1 MRPHDSHGI
10 RVLRNGTAVL
20 CALLI
25 YYGIPLELNLAGRAL
40 GSIVFLVA
48 FAGLTRL
55 IDRHVRRLTAAPRQA
70 GRQVDGILLLLTV
83 TIVFFALT
91 YYLLARN
98 DPAQFDGLET
108 RTDALYYTIVTLG
121 TVGYGDVRATGQAAR
136 IVTMLQIVFDLVV
149 VGVLLAV
156 ATGTITRGLRDTS
169 E

>member
-1 MRPHDSHGI
+1 MPPPDSHRT
-10 RVLRNGTAVL
+10 RVLRNSTAIL
-20 CALLI
+20 CALLV
-25 YYGIPLELNLAGRAL
+25 YYGIPLNLDLGDRILGILVFLAG
-40 GSIVFLVA
+40 
-48 FAGLTRL
+48 FAGLAQL
-55 IDRHVRRLTAAPRQA
+55 IERHVRRITAAPQRA

-91 YYLLARN
+91 YYLLAKN
-98 DPAQFDGLET
+98 DPGQFEGLVT

-121 TVGYGDVRATGQAAR
+121 TVGFGDVRATGQAAR

-156 ATGTITRGLRDTS
+156 ATGTITRGMRGTS

>member
-1 MRPHDSHGI
+1 MRSPDSHGL
-10 RVLRNGTAVL
+10 RLLRNGIAVL

-25 YYGIPLELNLAGRAL
+25 YYGIPLNLNFGDRVL
-40 GSIVFLVA
+40 GAVAFLIG
-48 FAGLTRL
+48 FAGLAQL
-55 IDRHVRRLTAAPRQA
+55 IDRHVRRLTAAPLRA

-83 TIVFFALT
+83 TIIFFALT

-156 ATGTITRGLRDTS
+156 ATGTITRGLRGTS

>member
-1 MRPHDSHGI
+1 MRDSHSAH
-10 RVLRNGTAVL
+10 VLRNGIAVL

-25 YYGIPLELNLAGRAL
+25 YYGIPLNLNLGDRILGAL
-40 GSIVFLVA
+40 AFLVGL
-48 FAGLTRL
+48 AGLAQL
-55 IDRHVRRLTAAPRQA
+55 IDRHIRRLTAAPRQT

-91 YYLLARN
+91 YYLLATN
-98 DPAQFDGLET
+98 GSAQFDGLVT